1 MSRLSRATASFMLQS
16 LCLFTN
22 WLCKNWKKFLVDVT
36 LVKCCWQ
43 PSSYP
48 QLLSLNLFPVLTRC
62 ASKIHLYSISI
73 LVILHLLSSQPP
85 RCSRRH
91 FPLPP
96 HMVLIFILSN
106 SLSNSYPQRLIT
118 AIMRL
123 RDCWLQRNF
132 LLIPLLTSQ
141 LSLLMLPLVLIF
153 TPFLQL
159 LNHLPDPVLST
170 SNFTTASTFLLF
182 CSSLSPLPVYFQVYR
197 VPHWITQCLKVTL
210 AVPPLQ
216 PQPSCHLQRV

>member
-159 LNHLPDPVLST
+159 LNHLPDQSYPLQT
-170 SNFTTASTFLLF
+170 SQLHLLF
-182 CSSLSPLPVYFQVYR
+182 SCFVHHSVPFQFTFKYTVCPIESLSAWRL
-197 VPHWITQCLKVTL
+197 L
-210 AVPPLQ
+210 
-216 PQPSCHLQRV
+216 

>member
-1 MSRLSRATASFMLQS
+1 MLQS

-36 LVKCCWQ
+36 LVKMLWQ

-73 LVILHLLSSQPP
+73 LVILDLLSSQPT

-96 HMVLIFILSN
+96 HAILIFILSS
-106 SLSNSYPQRLIT
+106 SLSNSYLQRLIT

-123 RDCWLQRNF
+123 RDCWLQWNL

-153 TPFLQL
+153 TTKYFVPPATQSLTWSSLIHFKLHNCIYFSPVFLHHSVPFQ
-159 LNHLPDPVLST
+159 
-170 SNFTTASTFLLF
+170 FTFKYTEFLLHHSVPAGYSN
-182 CSSLSPLPVYFQVYR
+182 CTSSSASAILSSAGVPLP
-197 VPHWITQCLKVTL
+197 P
-210 AVPPLQ
+210 
-216 PQPSCHLQRV
+216 